1 MFSTLQ
7 AEKPGHNENRAIDK
21 IEFPNLEKLPP
32 PCSTIAT
39 RHHFIKNIS
48 CSKHLEE
55 EATAP
60 GEDEFMECS
69 DLIQKP
75 DEEIEKLKNQILQVP
90 HEDQLCIVDDHH

>member
-7 AEKPGHNENRAIDK
+7 AEKARSNKERIIDR
-21 IEFPNLEKLPP
+21 IEFPNLEKLP

-39 RHHFIKNIS
+39 RHHFVKNIS

-60 GEDEFMECS
+60 GEDEFMECTEI
-69 DLIQKP
+69 IQKSD
-75 DEEIEKLKNQILQVP
+75 DELEGLKNQILLIP
-90 HEDQLCIVDDHH
+90 HED